1 MDDDVTPTS
10 TDDRFAEVWRAE
22 RRDLVALASRMLHDR
37 AEAQDVVQ
45 EAYSRLATTDL
56 DGIDDARGWLVVV
69 VRRLCLDRIRSARSR
84 RESTTGDPLGDD
96 GRPTLGRAALDPAD
110 RVTLDDQV
118 RRALAVVLDRLTPA
132 ERTAFVLHDV
142 FGYPFDAVG
151 EIVGRTP
158 AACRQLASRARR
170 TIEGDAPAT
179 APVHRIT
186 RQQEVAERFIAA
198 CSGGDITALMTL
210 LDPDVDGE
218 ATMLGRGPLVQ
229 LAGRDAVAR
238 RILGL
243 FGPGNQIVLH
253 PVAVEDQP
261 GVIAFSHGRVMAVV
275 RLDQEGGL
283 VRHIHTFVLRRAD
296 AAVNRPAAPP
306 GPAR

>member
-1 MDDDVTPTS
+1 VDRDAVPPPIS
-10 TDDRFAEVWRAE
+10 TDDRFAGAWRAE
-22 RRDLVALASRMLHDR
+22 RRDLLSLASRMLNDQ
-37 AEAQDVVQ
+37 AEAQDIVQ
-45 EAYSRLATTDL
+45 EAFSRLATVDL
-56 DGIDDARGWLVVV
+56 DTIDDARGWLIVV

-84 RESTTGDPLGDD
+84 RESVTGTALGDD
-96 GRPTLGRAALDPAD
+96 GRPALGGAAVDPAD

-118 RRALAVVLDRLTPA
+118 RMALAVVLDRLTPA

-170 TIEGDAPAT
+170 SIEGDAPAT
-179 APVHRIT
+179 APLHRIT

-198 CSGGDITALMTL
+198 CSGGDITELMTL

-229 LAGRDAVAR
+229 LAGRDVVAQ

-243 FGPGNQIVLH
+243 FGPGNDIVLR

-261 GVIAFSHGRVMAVV
+261 GVIAFSRERVMAVV
-275 RLDQEGGL
+275 RLDQDGGL
-283 VRHIHTFVLRRAD
+283 IRHIHTFVLSRSD
-296 AAVNRPAAPP
+296 ARLNRP
-306 GPAR
+306 